1 MILRRVLVA
10 NRGEIAV
17 RVLRTCQRLGIET
30 VLAVSDA
37 DADSVPAR
45 LADHTIRIGPVSA
58 AESYLNTEAVVA
70 AAVAAG
76 ADAIH
81 PGYGFLSENPRLA
94 RACEAAGIVFIG
106 PSADVLKAAG
116 DKLAARNH
124 AVAAGLP
131 VLPGGLVAAT
141 GAGAGGR
148 RRRGRGGRGL
158 DAGAGPRRGRGQ
170 AGRAIGYPVLV
181 KAAGGGGGRGLRVVS
196 DPGRLAEAV
205 AVASAEAQAAFSDP
219 RVYLERY
226 VSPARH
232 VEVQLLGDGE
242 NVIHLGDRDCS
253 VQRRYQKLIEEAPAP
268 QLGETLRVG
277 MRAAAVA
284 LGLHLK
290 YQGLGTVEFLVDAE
304 RAAFWFLE
312 VNARIQVEHP
322 VTEAVTGLD
331 LVAEQIAIAEGRGL
345 RLAQADV
352 CLRGHAIECRIN
364 AEDPAAGFRPSPGT
378 VTSAVFPA
386 GPGIRV
392 DTHIQAGSA
401 VPPQYDSLLA
411 KLIVSG
417 AEPGAGAGPAAR
429 RAGPVR
435 ARRGGDHRGDAR
447 GAGRRRR
454 SSPRAVSPPTISH
467 GGWGGKPG
475 PLGIKMTYLELTDV
489 SLRDGNQSL
498 WGATGLR
505 TEHILQIAPVLN
517 RVGFRALDFM
527 SSTAMGVA
535 VRTHREDPWQRIRLT
550 RAAVPDAHLQF
561 IGTGLRF
568 ISWERAHPEVLRLV
582 YDRLVAAGISRFVVL
597 DPTHD
602 MDAVRASART
612 IRQAGGTEIIM
623 ALTYTISAVHDDAF
637 YAGIAGQAAASPYI
651 DRAYLK
657 DPAGLLTPERARTLI
672 PAVRARLGGKPL
684 ELHAHCTI
692 GLSPLVYLTAP
703 DLGVEVLQTGCG
715 ALADGSS
722 LPDAERVVANLRE
735 LGHTVDVDDR
745 LLARAARYFDRLAAA
760 ESLPSGQPRPY
771 DAAFTRHQLAGGVLT
786 TLRRQLAELGL
797 EAKFGAV
804 MEEVSRVRAELG
816 YPIMVTPFPQ
826 MVMGQALSNVL
837 GDERYGVVPDQ
848 VIRYVLGSFGK
859 PTAPVE
865 PWVLDRILDRP
876 RARELAAEPP
886 PLSVAE
892 LRGQLPRGISD
903 EELLL
908 RFAMPAG
915 EVDAM
920 LAAAPAARHY
930 TPEAQPVLRLLREL
944 GARPPVRRLV
954 VDKPG
959 FRLSLSGPGGPADA

>member
-1 MILRRVLVA
+1 MV
-10 NRGEIAV
+10 N
-17 RVLRTCQRLGIET
+17 
-30 VLAVSDA
+30 
-37 DADSVPAR
+37 
-45 LADHTIRIGPVSA
+45 
-58 AESYLNTEAVVA
+58 
-70 AAVAAG
+70 
-76 ADAIH
+76 
-81 PGYGFLSENPRLA
+81 
-94 RACEAAGIVFIG
+94 
-106 PSADVLKAAG
+106 
-116 DKLAARNH
+116 
-124 AVAAGLP
+124 
-131 VLPGGLVAAT
+131 
-141 GAGAGGR
+141 
-148 RRRGRGGRGL
+148 
-158 DAGAGPRRGRGQ
+158 
-170 AGRAIGYPVLV
+170 
-181 KAAGGGGGRGLRVVS
+181 
-196 DPGRLAEAV
+196 
-205 AVASAEAQAAFSDP
+205 
-219 RVYLERY
+219 
-226 VSPARH
+226 
-232 VEVQLLGDGE
+232 VQ
-242 NVIHLGDRDCS
+242 
-253 VQRRYQKLIEEAPAP
+253 
-268 QLGETLRVG
+268 
-277 MRAAAVA
+277 
-284 LGLHLK
+284 
-290 YQGLGTVEFLVDAE
+290 
-304 RAAFWFLE
+304 
-312 VNARIQVEHP
+312 
-322 VTEAVTGLD
+322 
-331 LVAEQIAIAEGRGL
+331 
-345 RLAQADV
+345 
-352 CLRGHAIECRIN
+352 
-364 AEDPAAGFRPSPGT
+364 
-378 VTSAVFPA
+378 
-386 GPGIRV
+386 
-392 DTHIQAGSA
+392 
-401 VPPQYDSLLA
+401 
-411 KLIVSG
+411 
-417 AEPGAGAGPAAR
+417 
-429 RAGPVR
+429 
-435 ARRGGDHRGDAR
+435 
-447 GAGRRRR
+447 
-454 SSPRAVSPPTISH
+454 
-467 GGWGGKPG
+467 
-475 PLGIKMTYLELTDV
+475 LTDV

-517 RVGFRALDFM
+517 RVGFRALDFS

-535 VRTHREDPWQRIRLT
+535 VRTHREDPWLRIRLT

-568 ISWERAHPEVLRLV
+568 ISWERAHPDVLRLV
-582 YDRLVAAGISRFVVL
+582 YDRLVAAGITRFVVL

-602 MDAVRASART
+602 MDAVRASARM

-651 DRAYLK
+651 DRAYIK

-760 ESLPSGQPRPY
+760 ESLPAGQPRAY

-797 EAKFGAV
+797 DERFGAV

-837 GDERYGVVPDQ
+837 GVERYEVVPDQ

-892 LRGQLPRGISD
+892 LRRRLPRGISD

-908 RFAMPAG
+908 RFAMPAE

-920 LAAAPAARHY
+920 LAAAPAAEHY

-944 GARPPVRRLV
+944 GTRPPVRRLV

-959 FRLSLSGPGGPADA
+959 FRLSLTGSSGDSRRPGVV